1 MMNRQMV
8 FVVLLALLPV
18 LSCFGQRTGSLPEL
32 NVQTLQG
39 REFNTASFGNEG
51 KPYVISFWATWCRPC
66 LKELNAID
74 EIYHEWQEHGFKLI
88 AVSTDDARTRHNVLP
103 MVSGRG
109 WEYEFYLDENGD
121 FRRAM
126 GVNMVPHTFILNGN
140 NEIVY
145 QHTSFTDG
153 MEWQMFDLLLELL
166 EGDE

>member
-8 FVVLLALLPV
+8 FIVLLIMFPV
-18 LSCFGQRTGSLPEL
+18 LSGVSQRTGSLPGL
-32 NVQTLQG
+32 TVQTLHG
-39 REFNTASFGNEG
+39 GEYNTALFGNDG

-66 LKELNAID
+66 LQELNAID
-74 EIYHEWQEHGFKLI
+74 EIYHEWQEYGFKLI
-88 AVSTDDARTRHNVLP
+88 AVSTDDARTRASVLP

-126 GVNMVPHTFILNGN
+126 GVNMVPHTFIMNGN

-145 QHTSFTDG
+145 QHTSFTEG

-166 EGDE
+166 EENE